1 MTANTTTNNVQ
12 FIITDNNITVS
23 IDGRTHMVA
32 RSDANAPKLIDALR
46 NKRYDEVPELI
57 SIATKIEKYT
67 DGNFK
72 VEDGCVMVD
81 GVEVNGLLAS
91 KIMEFEEQGLPYM
104 PLVRFARNVR
114 KNPSERAINDLYAFL
129 QHNGHPIT
137 DDGCFVAYK
146 RVRKNFKDIH
156 TGTMDNSVGK
166 TVSMPRAEVDD
177 DPERTCS
184 RGLHVASF
192 DYAHNHF
199 GGSGDVMLEVKVSP
213 DLVVAIPVD
222 YNSSKIRTAGYTVL
236 SVIDKPLECSYRNT
250 DTVHPDK
257 DGCVEC
263 GGALDEDS
271 VCHADDCE
279 FAVD

>member
-81 GVEVNGLLAS
+81 GVEVNGLLAA
-91 KIMEFEEQGLPYM
+91 KIMEFESQGLPYM

-114 KNPSERAINDLYAFL
+114 RNPSERAINDLYAFL

-263 GGALDEDS
+263 GGFLDEDN
-271 VCHADDCE
+271 VCHAEDCE
-279 FAVD
+279 LAVD